1 MSHPTAYHQLGR
13 FIVGFQHIENAVT
26 ELLVLLDDTD
36 SEAVLILVNELG
48 YSQRLRTVDV
58 LFSRFV
64 DLRKN
69 TDAASKT
76 AFHDLMLELCK
87 LGQRRNEFVHSRYND
102 WINVEGRV
110 GLLRTNSRLSAKKG
124 ERVEL
129 EEELQPEAFDGD
141 LHRLNLAAAGLER
154 FRLQVIDWLYPSDET

>member
-1 MSHPTAYHQLGR
+1 L
-13 FIVGFQHIENAVT
+13 VGFQHLENAVT

-48 YSQRLRTVDV
+48 YSQRLKTADV

-69 TDAASKT
+69 TDPACKT
-76 AFHDLMLELCK
+76 AFHDLMVELGK
-87 LGQRRNEFVHSRYND
+87 LGQRRNELVHSRYND
-102 WINVEGRV
+102 WINIEGKL

-124 ERVEL
+124 EHLEL
-129 EEELQPEAFDGD
+129 EEELQPEAFDSD
-141 LHRLNLAAAGLER
+141 LQRLNSAATELER
-154 FRLQVIDWLYPSDET
+154 FRLQVIDWLYPSDGT